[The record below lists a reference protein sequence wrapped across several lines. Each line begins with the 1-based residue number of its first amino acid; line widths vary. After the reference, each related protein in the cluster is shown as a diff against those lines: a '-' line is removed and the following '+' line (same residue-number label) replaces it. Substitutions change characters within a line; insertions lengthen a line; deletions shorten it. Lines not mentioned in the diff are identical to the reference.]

1 MKKRDAEM
9 IRAKVVVLFSLA
21 AAAVGCSDTPKDRL
35 TPGSYGGSHVSIIVE
50 LQRTQFLF
58 DCASGAVDGSIQLSR
73 QNEFNVTGTYSNGGN
88 AQNVDHTPHPARYQG
103 SVSGAIVTFSL
114 FMPPNAATPID
125 IYTAT
130 RGATPQIAAC

>member
-1 MKKRDAEM
+1 MKKSLLLLA
-9 IRAKVVVLFSLA
+9 IVVA
-21 AAAVGCSDTPKDRL
+21 GCSDAPKNRL
-35 TPGSYGGSHVSIIVE
+35 LPGSYGGNHISIIVE

-58 DCASGAVDGSIQLSR
+58 DCASGVVEGSIPLNR
-73 QNEFNVTGTYSNGGN
+73 QDEFNVTGTFMNGGN

-103 SVSGAIVTFSL
+103 SLSGAIVTFSL
-114 FMPPNAATPID
+114 FMPPDAATPID